1 MSLERSGIPSTK
13 ELEAELSRVRKHRQ
27 LWKTMAST
35 LSILAVVSAIG
46 ILMATLW
53 LPVLQIQGGASMEPT
68 LSKGDIVLSVKTE
81 DLETGDVIAF
91 YHNNKILVKRV
102 IGCPGDWINIT
113 ADGTVYVNDEPL
125 KEAYLKQT
133 SPGDCALPM
142 PYQVP
147 ESRYFVLGDNREVS
161 VDSRNEEIGCVS
173 EDRIISKVIIRV
185 WPLDQWGSVE

>member
-1 MSLERSGIPSTK
+1 MSLEQSRIPSTK
-13 ELEAELSRVRKHRQ
+13 ELETELSRVQKHRQ
-27 LWKTMAST
+27 FWKTAGNT
-35 LSILAVVSAIG
+35 LSILAVVAAVA

-68 LSKGDIVLSVKTE
+68 LSKGDIVLSIKT
-81 DLETGDVIAF
+81 DNLETGDVVAF

-113 ADGTVYVNDEPL
+113 ADGTVYVNDKPL
-125 KEAYLKQT
+125 EESYLKQKFL
-133 SPGDCALPM
+133 GDCALPM

-147 ESRYFVLGDNREVS
+147 ESRYFVLGDNRAVS

-173 EDRIISKVIIRV
+173 EDMIISKVIFCV
-185 WPLDQWGSVE
+185 WPLDQWGSVK